1 MILTVVFP
9 HLQKAQWERIDEEFK
24 DVEYEIIIQ
33 KDIQRAINEAKG
45 RFILFMQEDSA
56 FEKGELAESLNIFLD
71 NSSYRKLAMVASGV
85 DFDSLKETVR
95 FSADDGKLS
104 YSPVSGDSRYPVQIG
119 YLYGSIIRTSAIKN
133 IVLAKRKDAI
143 YRSVQL
149 SDFFWSTG
157 LRIEMNPLSVYY
169 APSDENHI
177 PSDIYKFKA
186 SSEALKVWNK
196 EFIP

>member
-24 DVEYEIIIQ
+24 HLEYEVVIQ
-33 KDIQRAINEAKG
+33 KDIQKAIEEARG
-45 RFILFMQEDSA
+45 RFILFLEEDSA
-56 FEKGELAESLNIFLD
+56 FKKGELAESMNMFLD
-71 NSSYRKLAMVASGV
+71 NQSYRKLAMITSAI
-85 DFDSLKETVR
+85 DFDEFKAPVR
-95 FSADDGKLS
+95 YSADDGKLAIA
-104 YSPVSGDSRYPVQIG
+104 PVSGDARYPVQIG

-133 IVLAKRKDAI
+133 LTLSRRKGTV

-169 APSDENHI
+169 APASAKPADDN
-177 PSDIYKFKA
+177 YRFKT
-186 SSEALKVWNK
+186 SSEALKVWYK

>member
-9 HLQKAQWERIDEEFK
+9 HLQKPQWESIDEEFK

-33 KDIQRAINEAKG
+33 KDIQKAVEEAKG
-45 RFILFMQEDSA
+45 RFILFLEEDCA
-56 FEKGELAESLNIFLD
+56 FKKGELLESLNIFLD
-71 NSSYRKLAMVASGV
+71 NQSYRKLAMVASAV
-85 DFDSLKETVR
+85 DFDSLDEQVR

-133 IVLAKRKDAI
+133 IVLGKRKDTI
-143 YRSVQL
+143 YRSIQL

-157 LRIEMNPLSVYY
+157 LRIEMNPLSVYF
-169 APSDENHI
+169 APAEENHI
-177 PSDIYKFKA
+177 PSDIYKFKT
-186 SSEALKVWNK
+186 SSPALKVWDK

>member
-9 HLQKAQWERIDEEFK
+9 HLQRAQWDRIDKEFK

-33 KDIQRAINEAKG
+33 RDIQKAVEEAKG
-45 RFILFMQEDSA
+45 RFILFLEEDCA
-56 FEKGELAESLNIFLD
+56 FAEGELAESLNIFLD
-71 NSSYRKLAMVASGV
+71 NSSYRKLAMVTSAV
-85 DFDSLKETVR
+85 DFDSVKEPIR

-133 IVLAKRKDAI
+133 IVLAKRKDTI

-169 APSDENHI
+169 APASENHI
-177 PSDIYKFKA
+177 PSSVYKFKA
-186 SSEALKVWNK
+186 NSPALKVWNK

>member
-24 DVEYEIIIQ
+24 HLEYEVL
-33 KDIQRAINEAKG
+33 IQRDINKAVTEAKG
-45 RFILFMQEDSA
+45 KFLLFLEEDCA
-56 FEKGELAESLNIFLD
+56 FTKGELVESLNIFLD
-71 NSSYRKLAMVASGV
+71 NPSYRKLAMVASATE
-85 DFDSLKETVR
+85 FDSAPKPLR
-95 FSADDGKLS
+95 YSADDGKLGMVD
-104 YSPVSGDSRYPVQIG
+104 VSGDSRYPVQIG

-133 IVLAKRKDAI
+133 IILAKRKDTI
-143 YRSVQL
+143 YRSYQL

-169 APSDENHI
+169 APSEQNHI
-177 PSDIYKFKA
+177 PGDTYKFKP
-186 SSEALKVWNK
+186 SSEALKVWYK